1 MKTEDTVGIAAS
13 SAKLAL
19 SRAEAAQTLGISTVT
34 LDRLTKRGLIY
45 PSRATRRPMY
55 WVREIERFLKE
66 TTSAE
71 FLANS
76 RL

>member
-1 MKTEDTVGIAAS
+1 MKAKDAVGIAAP

-55 WVREIERFLKE
+55 WVREIERLLKE
-66 TTSAE
+66 TTSSKI
-71 FLANS
+71 LVNS
-76 RL
+76 RA